1 MQEHGLV
8 VPRPPFTAREL
19 SLVRR
24 LCPTADRD
32 ELLKLMPGREWDHI
46 KLLAKRNGIHRIPK
60 SYKSTGVAVLDQIRS
75 RCRELNYTMPDLDKL
90 IRSKGYFRKANWSH
104 GHIHHRDIGRAV
116 RALFGDLKADRK

>member
-1 MQEHGLV
+1 MSGQKVWSEAEDEIFRSLFPSYADIVKALPHRTYFSRVEGMQEHGLV
-8 VPRPPFTAREL
+8 VPRPPFTVREL

-60 SYKSTGVAVLDQIRS
+60 SYKSTGVAVLDQIDQGAGNS
-75 RCRELNYTMPDLDKL
+75 IIRCRT
-90 IRSKGYFRKANWSH
+90 
-104 GHIHHRDIGRAV
+104 
-116 RALFGDLKADRK
+116 